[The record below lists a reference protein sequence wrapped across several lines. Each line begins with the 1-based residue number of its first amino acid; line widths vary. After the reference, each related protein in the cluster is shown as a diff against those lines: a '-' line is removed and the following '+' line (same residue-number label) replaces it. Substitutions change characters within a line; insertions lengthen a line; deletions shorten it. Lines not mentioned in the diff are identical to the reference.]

1 MPIKMTRSFLS
12 TIIFIVLITMSP
24 ATAVAWGPE
33 GHLQVGLLALQ
44 GLDQAAASRVEE
56 LLELADAE
64 TVSRACNWPDVV
76 RETPAW
82 EWSAPQHYVNIPRS
96 SAHYDRQRD
105 CPDGLCVTEAIK
117 KYAAQ
122 LVDPHLDKRK
132 QWEAFA
138 WLCHLVGDLHQP
150 LHAGYRDDRGGND
163 VNVSFQGETINLHK
177 FWDSTLIREN
187 LGSDGGWHKPA
198 SAAGSEFSG
207 GWWNP
212 AQTHNWTD
220 ESHWLVKEAAYP
232 PGEIIQEDFAISSWL
247 LIREQ
252 WLKAGD
258 RLALILNA
266 TVGEGEVTLVQG
278 RNGSE

>member
-1 MPIKMTRSFLS
+1 MSGKMTRTLLGS
-12 TIIFIVLITMSP
+12 IIFIVLSSMPS
-24 ATAVAWGPE
+24 ATAFAWGPE
-33 GHLQVGLLALQ
+33 GHLQVGMLALQ
-44 GLDQAAASRVEE
+44 GLDQAAASWVEE
-56 LLELADAE
+56 ILEGDDAE
-64 TVSRACNWPDVV
+64 AVDQACNWPDAV
-76 RETPAW
+76 RKTPEW

-122 LVDPHLDKRK
+122 LGDPQLERRR

-163 VNVSFQGETINLHK
+163 VEVSFQGETINLHQC
-177 FWDSTLIREN
+177 WDSTLIREN
-187 LGSDGGWHKPA
+187 LGPGGDWHKPA
-198 SAAGSEFSG
+198 SAANLDFSG
-207 GWWNP
+207 NRWNP
-212 AQTHNWTD
+212 ALINDWTD
-220 ESHWLVKEAAYP
+220 ESHWLVKEAVYP
-232 PGEIIQEDFAISSWL
+232 PGEIIQTDFAEGSWI

-266 TVGEGEVTLVQG
+266 TVGEGEVEPGQSQ
-278 RNGSE
+278 NGSE

>member
-1 MPIKMTRSFLS
+1 MTRLFLS
-12 TIIFIVLITMSP
+12 SIIFLILSSMNQ
-24 ATAVAWGPE
+24 ATAFAWGPE

-44 GLDQAAASRVEE
+44 GLDQAAASWVEE
-56 LLELADAE
+56 ILEGADAE
-64 TVSRACNWPDVV
+64 AVDQACNWPDAV
-76 RETPAW
+76 RKTPAW
-82 EWSAPQHYVNIPRS
+82 EWSAPQHYVNIPRN

-122 LVDPHLDKRK
+122 LGDPQLDKRR

-163 VNVSFQGETINLHK
+163 VEVSFLGETINLHQ
-177 FWDSTLIREN
+177 FWDSALIREN
-187 LGSDGGWHKPA
+187 LGSGGDWHRSA
-198 SAAGSEFSG
+198 SAAEPDFSG
-207 GWWNP
+207 KRWNP
-212 AQTHNWTD
+212 ALINDWTD

-232 PGEIIQEDFAISSWL
+232 PGEIIQTDFAEGSWL
-247 LIREQ
+247 LIRGQ

-266 TVGEGEVTLVQG
+266 TVGEGEVKLGQTQ
-278 RNGSE
+278 NGSD